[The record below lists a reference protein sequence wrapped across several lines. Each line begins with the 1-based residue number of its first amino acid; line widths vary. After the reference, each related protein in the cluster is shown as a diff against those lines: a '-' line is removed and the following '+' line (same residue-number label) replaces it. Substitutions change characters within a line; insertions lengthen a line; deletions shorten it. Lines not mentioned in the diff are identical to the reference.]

1 MDFVLNRFS
10 DPQSYA
16 YSWLSLYHFAAA
28 DLERIKRYEVPF
40 VKGPCP
46 QNIKLT
52 EETYN

>member
-1 MDFVLNRFS
+1 MDFVLNWFS

-46 QNIKLT
+46 QNIKLA